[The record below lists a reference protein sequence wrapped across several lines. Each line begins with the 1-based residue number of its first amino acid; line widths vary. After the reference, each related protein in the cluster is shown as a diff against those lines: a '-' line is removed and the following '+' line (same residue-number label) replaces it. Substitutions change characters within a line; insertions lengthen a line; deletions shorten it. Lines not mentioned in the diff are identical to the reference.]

1 MAAVAALLLPVGA
14 PTPTNTDPLYTLDPS
29 WPIGMPK
36 LARQFSAVAVDHTVA
51 GKEIHVIQRGP
62 DMSAPVLVFNEGGE
76 LLRWWG
82 NASCSFANKTWGSHG
97 INIQFPPDGAAPK
110 LWVFDFFAGKVLLHS
125 PLGELLDTA
134 GSKQGT
140 GVAPLQYGNVADGD
154 FGPDGLVVI
163 TDGDGGVNNRVV
175 ALDTTKPLNSAAAL
189 LWISGNAEGSPKASG
204 DPKFSGP
211 HSVAY
216 HKPSGTVIVADRGHA
231 RLVFLDPKSGKQ
243 VGEWA
248 CFAGEQ
254 ALAGSPYGVR
264 TISTQQDDLVLIAAA
279 DFPFAP
285 ATHADWP
292 QHQYLHIIDAAK
304 MFGPNSGACE
314 AVQSI
319 RTDTSQCVTP
329 HELGVDASN
338 GDIYVACVGANA
350 TLGNPQGLQRYR
362 RGKGPK
368 AAATVE
374 EA

>member
-1 MAAVAALLLPVGA
+1 MAAVAAFLVCVGA
-14 PTPTNTDPLYTLDPS
+14 PTPSNAGVYTLDPD

-62 DMSAPVLVFNEGGE
+62 DMDAPVLVFNEGGE

-82 NASCSFANKTWGSHG
+82 NATCSFANKTWGSHG
-97 INIQFPPDGAAPK
+97 LNIQFGVDTPVGPSPK
-110 LWVFDFFAGKVLLHS
+110 LWVFDFFAGKVLLHNT
-125 PLGELLDTA
+125 LGELVDTA

-175 ALDTTKPLNSAAAL
+175 ALDTTQPLNSAAAL
-189 LWISGNAEGSPKASG
+189 LWIAGNAEGSPKASG

-216 HKPSGTVIVADRGHA
+216 HKPSGTAIVADRGNA
-231 RLVFLDPKSGKQ
+231 RLVFLDAKTGRQ
-243 VGEWA
+243 TGEWA
-248 CFAGEQ
+248 CFAGER

-264 TISTQQDDLVLIAAA
+264 TISTSQDDLVLIAAA

-285 ATHADWP
+285 DTHADWP
-292 QHQYLHIIDAAK
+292 KHQYLHIIDGAE
-304 MFGPNSGACE
+304 MFGPSGGRCE
-314 AVQSI
+314 AIQSI
-319 RTDTSQCVTP
+319 RTDTTQCVTP
-329 HELGVDASN
+329 HEIGVDASN
-338 GDIYVACVGANA
+338 GDIYLACVGANA
-350 TLGNPQGLQRYR
+350 TLGSTQGLQRYR
-362 RGKGPK
+362 RGN
-368 AAATVE
+368 AAAAAVE